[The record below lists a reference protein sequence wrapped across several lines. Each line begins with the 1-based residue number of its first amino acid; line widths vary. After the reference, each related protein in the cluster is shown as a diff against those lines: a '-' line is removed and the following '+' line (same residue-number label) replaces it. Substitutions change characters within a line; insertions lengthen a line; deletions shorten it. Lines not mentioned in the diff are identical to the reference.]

1 MIKIVVT
8 FLSLFVSLN
17 SLAATDLLTKLL
29 ESNRNIEGEFRQ
41 VTYDE
46 EGDQLQANEGVFLL
60 AEPNRFVWD
69 TITPFPQRIISNGEW
84 ITIWDVDL
92 EQATQKPLEGALG
105 NSPAALLGRPANDVL
120 PHYVVTQLGE
130 QRFRLEPKETLNLFS
145 TLTLSFRENAIEA
158 MSIQDDL
165 GQTTVIEFN
174 NVEFHD
180 GVADGNFQVDLPEE
194 VDLIVEASLLSR
206 SDLNETVQAETK

>member
-1 MIKIVVT
+1 MKHKIIILMGLL
-8 FLSLFVSLN
+8 LSFN
-17 SLAATDLLTKLL
+17 CFAASELLTKLL

-46 EGDQLQANEGVFLL
+46 EGLQVQANEGVFLL

-105 NSPAALLGRPANDVL
+105 NSPAALLGRPANAVL
-120 PHYVVTQLGE
+120 PHYVISQLGE
-130 QRFRLEPKETLNLFS
+130 QRFRLEPKEELDLFS
-145 TLTLSFRENAIEA
+145 TLTLSFRQNAIEA
-158 MSIQDDL
+158 MSIQDNL

-174 NVEFHD
+174 NVEHHD
-180 GVADGNFQVDLPEE
+180 GVADGNFQVDLPAD
-194 VDLIVEASLLSR
+194 VDLIVEASLQSKTTGL
-206 SDLNETVQAETK
+206 DAN

>member
-1 MIKIVVT
+1 MQKILVMLVL
-8 FLSLFVSLN
+8 FLSVNVSTAN
-17 SLAATDLLTKLL
+17 ELLTQLL

-46 EGDQLQANEGVFLL
+46 EGLQLQANEGVFLL

-69 TITPFPQRIISNGEW
+69 TITPFPQRIISNGQW
-84 ITIWDVDL
+84 ITVWDVDL

-120 PHYVVTQLGE
+120 PHYEISQLGE
-130 QRFRLEPKETLNLFS
+130 QRFRLEPKEEVDLFS
-145 TLTLSFRENAIEA
+145 TLTLSFRSNDIEA
-158 MSIQDDL
+158 MSIQDSL

-174 NVEFHD
+174 NVEHHD
-180 GVADGNFQVDLPEE
+180 GVADGNFQVDLPDE
-194 VDLIVEASLLSR
+194 VDLLIEPSLLEKTAKAKA
-206 SDLNETVQAETK
+206 N

>member
-1 MIKIVVT
+1 MMQKIV
-8 FLSLFVSLN
+8 LILGLLLSLN
-17 SLAATDLLTKLL
+17 SLAADLLTQLL

-46 EGDQLQANEGVFLL
+46 EGLQLQANEGVFLL

-69 TITPFPQRIISNGEW
+69 TITPFPQRIISNGQW
-84 ITIWDVDL
+84 ITVWDVDL

-120 PHYVVTQLGE
+120 PHYDISQLGE
-130 QRFRLEPKETLNLFS
+130 QRFRLEPKEEVDLFS

-158 MSIQDDL
+158 MSIQDSL
-165 GQTTVIEFN
+165 GQTTVIEFK
-174 NVEFHD
+174 NVEYHD

-194 VDLIVEASLLSR
+194 VDLLIEPGLNTSLL
-206 SDLNETVQAETK
+206 ETP